1 MSSKP
6 FISDT
11 SSNHAHSVM
20 VLRIKPKLPWNS
32 NKRKPSLCFGIYNFW
47 AYFQLTYRLV
57 HFSDSISIYERD
69 EITIRPIENLDGE
82 QTSKRR

>member
-32 NKRKPSLCFGIYNFW
+32 NKRRPRLCFGIYNFLANFW
-47 AYFQLTYRLV
+47 STYRLV
-57 HFSDSISIYERD
+57 LFSDSIICTRRD
-69 EITIRPIENLDGE
+69 DC
-82 QTSKRR
+82 